1 MFKKVWEKVKKNIEK
16 DSLRQTIMDAAWDL
30 FYKKGYENTTINDII
45 RQAGTSKGGF
55 YYYFRAKD
63 ELLNSLYSFFDQEYE
78 KFYKTMDKSL
88 NSLIQLKQL
97 GQYVSYFI
105 EGNVSPEFLCAL
117 YKSQL
122 SNQTQENFLS
132 TDRYYIKLVKKII
145 AEGQKKG
152 EIRDDIPVDK
162 LAHHVLVIER
172 GIFVDWCVQAGSFSL
187 GYFGAQSFEFYS
199 EFMKPHNK
207 TQ

>member
-1 MFKKVWEKVKKNIEK
+1 MKKNTEK

-55 YYYFRAKD
+55 YYYFKAKD

-78 KFYKTMDKSL
+78 KFYKTMDKNL

-152 EIRDDIPVDK
+152 EIRDDIPVDE

-199 EFMKPHNK
+199 EFMKPRNK

>member
-1 MFKKVWEKVKKNIEK
+1 
-16 DSLRQTIMDAAWDL
+16 MDAAWDL

-63 ELLNSLYSFFDQEYE
+63 ELLNSLYSIFDQEYE

>member
-1 MFKKVWEKVKKNIEK
+1 MKKNIEK

>member
-1 MFKKVWEKVKKNIEK
+1 MKKNIEK

-55 YYYFRAKD
+55 YYYFKAKD
-63 ELLNSLYSFFDQEYE
+63 ALLNSLYSFFDREYE

>member
-1 MFKKVWEKVKKNIEK
+1 MKKNIEK

-55 YYYFRAKD
+55 YYYFKAKD

>member
-1 MFKKVWEKVKKNIEK
+1 MKKNIEK

-145 AEGQKKG
+145 EKKQKKG

>member
-1 MFKKVWEKVKKNIEK
+1 
-16 DSLRQTIMDAAWDL
+16 MDAAWDL

-55 YYYFRAKD
+55 YYYFKAKD
-63 ELLNSLYSFFDQEYE
+63 ELLNSLYSFFDREYE

>member
-1 MFKKVWEKVKKNIEK
+1 MKKNIEK

-145 AEGQKKG
+145 TEGQKKG

-162 LAHHVLVIER
+162 LAHDVLVIER

>member
-1 MFKKVWEKVKKNIEK
+1 MKKNIEK

-55 YYYFRAKD
+55 YYYFKAKD
-63 ELLNSLYSFFDQEYE
+63 ELLNSLYSFFDREYE

-122 SNQTQENFLS
+122 SNQTQENFLG
-132 TDRYYIKLVKKII
+132 TDRYYIKLVRKII

-152 EIRDDIPVDK
+152 EIRDDISVDK

-172 GIFVDWCVQAGSFSL
+172 GIFVDWCVQAGGFSL

-199 EFMKPHNK
+199 EFMKPQNK
-207 TQ
+207 AQ

>member
-1 MFKKVWEKVKKNIEK
+1 MKKNIEK

-55 YYYFRAKD
+55 YYYFKAKD
-63 ELLNSLYSFFDQEYE
+63 ELLNSLYSFFDREYE

-132 TDRYYIKLVKKII
+132 TDRYYIKLVRKII

>member
-1 MFKKVWEKVKKNIEK
+1 MKKNIEK

-162 LAHHVLVIER
+162 LTHHVLVIER

>member
-1 MFKKVWEKVKKNIEK
+1 MKKNIEK

-162 LAHHVLVIER
+162 LAHHVLVFER

>member
-1 MFKKVWEKVKKNIEK
+1 MKKNIEK

-55 YYYFRAKD
+55 YYYFKAKD
-63 ELLNSLYSFFDQEYE
+63 ELLNSLYSFFDREYE

-122 SNQTQENFLS
+122 SNQTQENFLG
-132 TDRYYIKLVKKII
+132 TDRYYIKLVRKII

-152 EIRDDIPVDK
+152 EIRDDISVEK

-172 GIFVDWCVQAGSFSL
+172 GIFVDWCVQAGGFSL

-199 EFMKPHNK
+199 EFMKPQNK
-207 TQ
+207 AQ

>member
-1 MFKKVWEKVKKNIEK
+1 MNQDLITIGKRAQIAANKLALMNTATKNKALLQLADDLIKNKKE
-16 DSLRQTIMDAAWDL
+16 
-30 FYKKGYENTTINDII
+30 
-45 RQAGTSKGGF
+45 
-55 YYYFRAKD
+55 
-63 ELLNSLYSFFDQEYE
+63 QEYE

>member
-1 MFKKVWEKVKKNIEK
+1 MKKNIEK

-122 SNQTQENFLS
+122 SNQTQENFLG
-132 TDRYYIKLVKKII
+132 TDRYYIKLVRKII

-152 EIRDDIPVDK
+152 EIRDDISVEK

-172 GIFVDWCVQAGSFSL
+172 GIFVDWCVQAGGFSL

-199 EFMKPHNK
+199 EFMKPQNK
-207 TQ
+207 AQ

>member
-1 MFKKVWEKVKKNIEK
+1 MKKNIEK

-97 GQYVSYFI
+97 GQYVFYFI

>member
-1 MFKKVWEKVKKNIEK
+1 MKKNIEK

-55 YYYFRAKD
+55 YYYFKAKD
-63 ELLNSLYSFFDQEYE
+63 ELLNSLYSFFDREYE

>member
-1 MFKKVWEKVKKNIEK
+1 MKKNIEK

-88 NSLIQLKQL
+88 NSLILLKQL

>member
-1 MFKKVWEKVKKNIEK
+1 MKKNIEK

-145 AEGQKKG
+145 AEEQKKG

>member
-1 MFKKVWEKVKKNIEK
+1 MKKNIEK

-132 TDRYYIKLVKKII
+132 TDRYYIKL
-145 AEGQKKG
+145 
-152 EIRDDIPVDK
+152 
-162 LAHHVLVIER
+162 AHHVLVIER